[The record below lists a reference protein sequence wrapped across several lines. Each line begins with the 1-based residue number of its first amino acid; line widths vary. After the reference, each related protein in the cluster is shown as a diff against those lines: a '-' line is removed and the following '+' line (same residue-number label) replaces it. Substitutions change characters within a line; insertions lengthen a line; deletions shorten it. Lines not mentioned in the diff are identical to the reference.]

1 MALSLRLRTRLAF
14 TAFALTLGISGCVAQ
29 PANSVDLSAAQG
41 WVRMP
46 ISRWLLNEGVQP
58 RLLLM
63 CPRATCTHMSMV
75 ALFEAAGEAASAMER
90 ELASDKLLTERK
102 SKRPPPRTIGG
113 KPAAPKGPE
122 TTAETTIERFTVD
135 GAKGWRV
142 ALTPKADPKAAGQVP
157 PPPPGNHAFIVV
169 LTRREG
175 DIMKAAVAVTTDPDL
190 ALAQART
197 AARSW

>member
-1 MALSLRLRTRLAF
+1 MALSVSLRARLAF
-14 TAFALTLGISGCVAQ
+14 TALALSLGVTGCVAQ
-29 PANSVDLSAAQG
+29 PANTVDLSAAQG

-63 CPRATCTHMSMV
+63 CPRGVCPQMSLV
-75 ALFEAAGEAASAMER
+75 ALFEAGGEAASAMER
-90 ELASDKLLTERK
+90 ELASDRLLSERK
-102 SKRPPPRTIGG
+102 SKRPPPRTISG

-142 ALTPKADPKAAGQVP
+142 ALTPKIDPKAARQVP

-169 LTRREG
+169 LTKREG
-175 DIMKAAVAVTTDPDL
+175 EVLKAAVAVTTDPDL

-197 AARSW
+197 AAKSW